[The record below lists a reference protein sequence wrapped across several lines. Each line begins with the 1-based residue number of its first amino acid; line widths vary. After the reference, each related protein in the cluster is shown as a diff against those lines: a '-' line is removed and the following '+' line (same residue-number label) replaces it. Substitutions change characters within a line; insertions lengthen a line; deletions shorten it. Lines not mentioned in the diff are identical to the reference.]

1 VTFVGCAN
9 FYTLL
14 FLCPNNLFRQ
24 FLVHKILASKYICE
38 NEKKKREGI
47 LQMTGPGEGISA
59 HSARAR
65 GRGRACGLAGPAARE
80 RQRGTAP

>member
-9 FYTLL
+9 FYTSL

-38 NEKKKREGI
+38 NEKRN
-47 LQMTGPGEGISA
+47 
-59 HSARAR
+59 
-65 GRGRACGLAGPAARE
+65 
-80 RQRGTAP
+80 